1 MTLEKLNQLRRNI
14 IALKKLQEKIEKKRQ
29 TAEGISQ
36 NFSGMPSAKGST
48 DGRENIILS
57 YIDDEK
63 ELEKICREM
72 AETYS
77 EVISY
82 IRNISDPA
90 IRLIFHYRFI
100 CGYSWVKTA
109 MEIGGG
115 NTDDSVR
122 KRVEKYLQK
131 N

>member
-1 MTLEKLNQLRRNI
+1 MTLEKLNQMRRNI
-14 IALKKLQEKIEKKRQ
+14 IALKKLQARIEEKKRKAQ
-29 TAEGISQ
+29 AVSQ
-36 NFSGMPSAKGST
+36 NISGMPSAKCSHSGK
-48 DGRENIILS
+48 ENIILS

-63 ELEKICREM
+63 ALEKMCEEM
-72 AETYS
+72 TQAYS
-77 EVISY
+77 KAISY
-82 IRNISDPA
+82 IMNIEDPA

-109 MEIGGG
+109 MELGGG

-122 KRVEKYLQK
+122 KRVKKYLQK

>member
-29 TAEGISQ
+29 TAEGVSQ
-36 NFSGMPSAKGST
+36 NISGMPSAKGGT
-48 DGRENIILS
+48 DGKENIILS
-57 YIDDEK
+57 YIDDEN

-72 AETYS
+72 TEAYS
-77 EVISY
+77 EVLSY
-82 IRNISDPA
+82 IRNIPDPA

-109 MEIGGG
+109 MELGGG

>member
-48 DGRENIILS
+48 DGRENII
-57 YIDDEK
+57 
-63 ELEKICREM
+63 
-72 AETYS
+72 ETYS